1 MASVAS
7 KLWSLLPIVAAAII
21 WTAHPQS
28 IEAIAATLPIVF
40 ASKKGKREVVSRI
53 WGKLVISKMFHAEC
67 Q

>member
-53 WGKLVISKMFHAEC
+53 
-67 Q
+67 